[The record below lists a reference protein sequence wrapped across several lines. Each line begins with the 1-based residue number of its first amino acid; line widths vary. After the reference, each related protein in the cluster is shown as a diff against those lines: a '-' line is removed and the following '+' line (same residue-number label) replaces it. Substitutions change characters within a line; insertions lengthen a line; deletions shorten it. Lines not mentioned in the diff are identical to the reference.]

1 MIAVV
6 ASSCFAKDIGRVQI
20 SVAQYK
26 HAETL
31 RSEWA
36 NLKCVLIH
44 AFTLH
49 NQSCPLVRRSLWMDV
64 ITGRNKFSYNAY
76 TNGKPCYEMNRQVN
90 SCRNTHN
97 AKYELKRSKKKLTA
111 ASKLCENSLNS
122 VSVSPSNMSEWE
134 QLSRTLT
141 IAWVAQALLIT
152 WKHKITIKQTLMFVH
167 MLAHWKL
174 NDETLKL
181 QQITI
186 LGRINSLPIHV
197 KLNKYSKKNS
207 LYDVYERISQSKRR
221 HPHSLLWP
229 ECLMS

>member
-1 MIAVV
+1 
-6 ASSCFAKDIGRVQI
+6 
-20 SVAQYK
+20 
-26 HAETL
+26 
-31 RSEWA
+31 
-36 NLKCVLIH
+36 
-44 AFTLH
+44 
-49 NQSCPLVRRSLWMDV
+49 
-64 ITGRNKFSYNAY
+64 
-76 TNGKPCYEMNRQVN
+76 
-90 SCRNTHN
+90 
-97 AKYELKRSKKKLTA
+97 
-111 ASKLCENSLNS
+111 
-122 VSVSPSNMSEWE
+122 
-134 QLSRTLT
+134 
-141 IAWVAQALLIT
+141 
-152 WKHKITIKQTLMFVH
+152 MFVH